1 MVPGQA
7 HAIAFSLF
15 LTFTGKPHEME
26 KVMGCEAGV
35 GVEFGDAFHPRAVFQ
50 VLVKQRG
57 DTHAAGIRVYEDHV
71 DITIDPVSKTHQR
84 VVPFGDYGFP
94 FTESGNQALVALCAA
109 PGIPLLLVV
118 LVGGAD
124 LDGLAEY
131 AQQFT
136 QVGAFQWANLEGQ
149 KQGQRI
155 VNSVGGILGDVG
167 WSGRFRCGRS
177 GGRRGPMG
185 ATEQAL

>member
-1 MVPGQA
+1 M
-7 HAIAFSLF
+7 
-15 LTFTGKPHEME
+15 
-26 KVMGCEAGV
+26 
-35 GVEFGDAFHPRAVFQ
+35 
-50 VLVKQRG
+50 
-57 DTHAAGIRVYEDHV
+57 
-71 DITIDPVSKTHQR
+71 
-84 VVPFGDYGFP
+84 
-94 FTESGNQALVALCAA
+94 ALCAA

-177 GGRRGPMG
+177 GGRSGPMG